1 LAKSKDQKSAGGAE
15 SAHPTWPFSIY
26 SRDSVTM
33 FGRSFLIVFTVGA
46 LCCGAGASPVMA
58 SDLTYM
64 PINPSFG
71 GNSFN
76 SAHLLGLANAQN
88 EPKRKADEAA
98 ALARQKSDS
107 DRFIQLLQSRLYSSL
122 AQQVS
127 NAIFGDGAQPQ
138 GTIKFDDQEISWV
151 NTGTEVQLLV
161 TNANTGQVTQIVIP
175 TITQ

>member
-1 LAKSKDQKSAGGAE
+1 VQIGRLGFMGEIKAS
-15 SAHPTWPFSIY
+15 
-26 SRDSVTM
+26 M
-33 FGRSFLIVFTVGA
+33 FDRFLVIALTVGV
-46 LCCGAGASPVMA
+46 LFQPAGLTPSAA
-58 SDLTYM
+58 SDLTYT

-88 EPKRKADEAA
+88 EPKREADEAA
-98 ALARQKSDS
+98 AQARTKTDA

-127 NAIFGDGAQPQ
+127 EAIFGEHSQAQ
-138 GTIKFDDQEISWV
+138 GTIKFDDQEISWI
-151 NTGTEVQLLV
+151 NTGTEVQLV
-161 TNANTGQVTQIVIP
+161 VIDAGTGQVTEIVIP